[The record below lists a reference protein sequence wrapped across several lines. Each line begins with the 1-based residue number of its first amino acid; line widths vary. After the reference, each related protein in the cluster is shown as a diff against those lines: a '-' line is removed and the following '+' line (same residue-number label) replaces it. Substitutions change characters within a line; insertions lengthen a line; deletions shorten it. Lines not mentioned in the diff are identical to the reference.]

1 MANIKKET
9 FGTLSDGRE
18 TFIYTL
24 RNNKGNELKVTDF
37 GARIVSLRFR
47 DKNFANKFV
56 VKTFANVGECENNFD
71 AGIVLVDDSADFAK
85 IVWQSEEVQEGVK
98 LSAEIENKKVQVIY
112 GISNDNELSIKYEG
126 ENISDISTQMFFDSA
141 VLPDTEIT
149 PFAEGAEKTKLVG
162 QKIYNIIDKPAEVEF
177 VEGMFGYD
185 FGCPIDYFDAGLK
198 NAADIFSD
206 SAKILLQVYATQ
218 NKLQVAEVE
227 GGFAIKTS
235 DTKLTDNKI
244 KSQTVYILKNRK

>member
-1 MANIKKET
+1 MATIKKEN
-9 FGTLSDGRE
+9 FGKLSDGRE
-18 TFIYTL
+18 IFVYTL

-47 DKNFANKFV
+47 DKNFTNKFV
-56 VKTFANVGECENNFD
+56 VKTFSNVGECENNFD

-85 IVWQSEEVQEGVK
+85 IVWNSEEVQEGVK
-98 LSAEIENKKVQVIY
+98 FSAEIENKKVQVIY
-112 GISNDNELSIKYEG
+112 GISNDNELSIKYFA
-126 ENISDISTQMFFDSA
+126 ENVSDVSTQIIFNSD
-141 VLPDTEIT
+141 VLPEAEIT
-149 PFAEGAEKTKLVG
+149 PFAEGEEKSKIAG
-162 QKIYNIIDKPAEVEF
+162 QKIYSIIDKPAEVEF

-206 SAKILLQVYATQ
+206 SAKILLQVYASQ
-218 NKLQVAEVE
+218 NKLHVNEVE

-235 DTKLTDNKI
+235 ETKLSDGKI

>member
-1 MANIKKET
+1 MANIKKES
-9 FGTLSDGRE
+9 FGKLSDGRE
-18 TFIYTL
+18 ALVYTL

-56 VKTFANVGECENNFD
+56 VKTFENVGECENNFD
-71 AGIVLVDDSADFAK
+71 AGIVFVDGGTDFAK
-85 IVWQSEEVQEGVK
+85 IIWQSEAVQEGVK
-98 LSAEIENKKVQVIY
+98 FTAEVGGKKAQVVY

-126 ENISDISTQMFFDSA
+126 ENISDISTQIIFSGD
-141 VLPDTEIT
+141 VLPETKIT
-149 PFAEGAEKTKLVG
+149 PFAEGEEKTKLAG

-206 SAKILLQVYATQ
+206 SAKILLQVYASQ
-218 NKLQVAEVE
+218 NKLNVEEVE
-227 GGFAIKTS
+227 GGFKIKTS
-235 DTKLTDNKI
+235 ETKSADGKI

>member
-1 MANIKKET
+1 MANIKKES
-9 FGTLSDGRE
+9 FGKLSDGRE
-18 TFIYTL
+18 AQVYTL
-24 RNNKGNELKVTDF
+24 RNNTGNELKVTDF

-71 AGIVLVDDSADFAK
+71 AGIVLVDGGTDFAK
-85 IVWQSEEVQEGVK
+85 IIWNSEEVQEGVK
-98 LSAEIENKKVQVIY
+98 FSAEIENKKVQVIY
-112 GISNDNELSIKYEG
+112 GISNDNELSIKYFA
-126 ENISDISTQMFFDSA
+126 ENVSDVSTQIIFDSA
-141 VLPDTEIT
+141 VLPDAEIT
-149 PFAEGAEKTKLVG
+149 PFAEGEEKSKLSG
-162 QKIYNIIDKPAEVEF
+162 QKIYSIIDKPAEVEF

-206 SAKILLQVYATQ
+206 SAKILLQVYAAQ
-218 NKLQVAEVE
+218 NKLHVEEVD

-235 DTKLTDNKI
+235 ETNLADGKI

>member
-1 MANIKKET
+1 MANIKKEN
-9 FGTLSDGRE
+9 FGKLSDGRE
-18 TFIYTL
+18 TFVYTL

-56 VKTFANVGECENNFD
+56 VKTFSEVGECENNFD
-71 AGIVLVDDSADFAK
+71 AGIVLVDGAEDFSK
-85 IVWQSEEVQEGVK
+85 IIWQSEEIQEGVK
-98 LSAEIENKKVQVIY
+98 FSAEIENKKVQVIY

-126 ENISDISTQMFFDSA
+126 ENISDISTQIVFNSE
-141 VLPDTEIT
+141 VLPDAEIT
-149 PFAEGAEKTKLVG
+149 PYSEGEEKSKISG
-162 QKIYNIIDKPAEVEF
+162 QKIYKIIDKPAEVEF

-206 SAKILLQVYATQ
+206 SAKILLQVYVTQ
-218 NKLQVAEVE
+218 ENLNVDELE
-227 GGFAIKTS
+227 GGFKIKTS
-235 DTKLTDNKI
+235 ETKLKDGKI